1 MFYQDEYTRPLLENL
16 MPWKEPGK
24 GDKDP
29 WKSGGE
35 QPPDLEEIFKNVSGR
50 LQSIFG
56 GGSGKSNGTTKGGYA
71 GSGGAFSL
79 ILLLIIFWV
88 GWDSVHIIDEAEN
101 GVVLRFGKYSR
112 MLQPGFNLTLPR
124 PFETLTKVNINNVRV
139 VEDRGHMLTGD
150 ENLVEFVYKVQYR
163 INNAQHFLFN
173 VRDPELTLRQA
184 AESAL
189 RESVGTNTLDA
200 ILEGTA
206 RTKVRIETQRV
217 LQETLDLYGAGLQ
230 VTEFNLV
237 DVNVPMQVRES
248 YSDVI
253 RARED
258 RERFKEEAR
267 VHANSVI
274 PGARGTAARIEQEA
288 AGYRAAT
295 IALAEGEASRFLQV
309 LAEYQ
314 LAPAITRK
322 RMYLETMENVMM
334 RNKKVFLD
342 IESSGNILYLP
353 LDQAANGVNPS
364 RIVPPINPTGTT
376 GVDSPG
382 GSGTTRGK
390 SREGRR

>member
-1 MFYQDEYTRPLLENL
+1 

-29 WKSGGE
+29 WNSGGQ
-35 QPPDLEEIFKNVSGR
+35 QPPDLEEIFRNASQR

-56 GGSGKSNGTTKGGYA
+56 GGKAKTNGSGKA
-71 GSGGAFSL
+71 GNAGAAGAFSL
-79 ILLLIIFWV
+79 LLLLLIFWV
-88 GWDSVHIIDEAEN
+88 AWNSVHVIDQAER

-112 MLQPGFNLTLPR
+112 TLDPGFNLTLPR
-124 PFETLTKVNINNVRV
+124 PFEVVSKVNVNNVRV

-150 ENLVEFVYKVQYR
+150 ENLVEFTYKVQYR
-163 INNAQHFLFN
+163 INNAQHYLFK

-217 LQETLDLYGAGLQ
+217 LQETLDLYQTGLQ
-230 VTEFNLV
+230 ITEFNLV

-258 RERFKEEAR
+258 RERFIEEAR

-274 PGARGTAARIEQEA
+274 PAARGTAARIGQEA
-288 AGYRAAT
+288 AGYKAAT
-295 IALAEGEASRFLQV
+295 IALAVGEASRFSQV
-309 LAEYQ
+309 LVEYQ
-314 LAPAITRK
+314 LAPDITRK
-322 RMYLETMENVMM
+322 RLYLETMESVYSKN
-334 RNKKVFLD
+334 RKVFLD
-342 IESSGNILYLP
+342 VESSGNILYLP
-353 LDQAANGVNPS
+353 IGSADSGINAAV
-364 RIVPPINPTGTT
+364 VPPIREPIGI
-376 GVDSPG
+376 DSQQHG
-382 GSGTTRGK
+382 GDARSN
-390 SREGRR
+390 SRGRRQ

>member
-1 MFYQDEYTRPLLENL
+1 

-29 WKSGGE
+29 WKSGDQ
-35 QPPDLEEIFKNVSGR
+35 QPPDLEEIFRNVSNR
-50 LQSIFG
+50 LQSLFG
-56 GGSGKSNGTTKGGYA
+56 GRGSKSNGSGERSGG
-71 GSGGAFSL
+71 SGAFSL
-79 ILLLIIFWV
+79 VLLLIIIWV
-88 GWDSVHIIDEAEN
+88 GWDSVHIVDEAEK

-112 MLQPGFNLTLPR
+112 TLEPGFNLTLPR
-124 PFETLTKVNINNVRV
+124 PFEIVTKVNVSNVRV
-139 VEDRGHMLTGD
+139 VEDRGHMLTQD
-150 ENLVEFVYKVQYR
+150 ENLVEFIYKVQYR
-163 INNAQHFLFN
+163 IKNAQHFLFK

-206 RTKVRIETQRV
+206 RILVRIETQRV
-217 LQETLDLYGAGLQ
+217 LQETLDLYQTGLQ

-274 PGARGTAARIEQEA
+274 PASRGTAARIGEEA
-288 AGYRAAT
+288 AGYKAAT
-295 IALAEGEASRFLQV
+295 IALATGEADRFNLV
-309 LAEYQ
+309 LTEYL
-314 LAPAITRK
+314 LAPGITRK
-322 RMYLETMENVMM
+322 RLYLETMENVLSK
-334 RNKKVFLD
+334 NQKIFLD
-342 IESSGNILYLP
+342 VDSSGNILYLP
-353 LDQAANGVNPS
+353 LGGATGGAGPANILPPVKSIDSGRMSQQDRSSNS
-364 RIVPPINPTGTT
+364 R
-376 GVDSPG
+376 
-382 GSGTTRGK
+382 GSN
-390 SREGRR
+390 REGRR

>member
-1 MFYQDEYTRPLLENL
+1 

-29 WKSGGE
+29 WKSGDQ

-50 LQSIFG
+50 LQTIFG
-56 GGSGKSNGTTKGGYA
+56 GGSGKSGDSDSRSGGT
-71 GSGGAFSL
+71 GGAFSL
-79 ILLLIIFWV
+79 VLLLIIFWV
-88 GWDSVHIIDEAEN
+88 GWDAVHIIDQAEQ

-112 MLQPGFNLTLPR
+112 TLDPGFNITLPR
-124 PFETLTKVNINNVRV
+124 PFETLTKVNVSNVRV
-139 VEDRGHMLTGD
+139 VEDRGHMLTQD

-163 INNAQHFLFN
+163 INNAQHFLFR

-189 RESVGTNTLDA
+189 RESVGTNSLDA

-217 LQETLDLYGAGLQ
+217 LQETLDLYQTGLQ

-274 PGARGTAARIEQEA
+274 PEARGTAARIEQEA
-288 AGYRAAT
+288 AGYKAST
-295 IALAEGEASRFLQV
+295 VALATGEADRFTLV

-314 LAPAITRK
+314 RAPEVTRK
-322 RMYLETMENVMM
+322 RLYLETMESVLG

-342 IESSGNILYLP
+342 VDSSGNILYLP
-353 LDQAANGVNPS
+353 LDGA
-364 RIVPPINPTGTT
+364 
-376 GVDSPG
+376 G
-382 GSGTTRGK
+382 GSGAANIMPPIK
-390 SREGRR
+390 SPNNSRTINQDSTGDSRKTGREGRR

>member
-1 MFYQDEYTRPLLENL
+1 

-29 WKSGGE
+29 WKSGGD
-35 QPPDLEEIFKNVSGR
+35 QPPDLEEIFGNVSKR
-50 LQSIFG
+50 LQSLFG
-56 GGSGKSNGTTKGGYA
+56 GGGKGSASGSGEGSGGS
-71 GSGGAFSL
+71 GLGGAFSL
-79 ILLLIIFWV
+79 ALLLVIFWV
-88 GWDSVHIIDEAEN
+88 GWDSVHVIDEAEN

-112 MLQPGFNLTLPR
+112 TLQPGFNLTLPR

-139 VEDRGHMLTGD
+139 AEDRGHMLTED

-163 INNAQHFLFN
+163 INNAQHFLFL
-173 VRDPELTLRQA
+173 VREPEQTLRQA

-189 RESVGTNTLDA
+189 RESVGTNSLDA
-200 ILEGTA
+200 ILEGNA

-217 LQETLDLYGAGLQ
+217 LQETLDFYQAGLQ

-237 DVNVPMQVRES
+237 DVNVPIQVREA

-258 RERFKEEAR
+258 RERFIEEAR

-288 AGYRAAT
+288 AGYMAST
-295 IALAEGEASRFLQV
+295 IALAEGEASRFTQV
-309 LAEYQ
+309 LAQYQ
-314 LAPAITRK
+314 LAPEITRK
-322 RMYLETMENVMM
+322 RLYLETMEQVMS

-342 IESSGNILYLP
+342 VDSSGNILYLP
-353 LDQAANGVNPS
+353 LGQAVNDMNPS
-364 RIVPPINPTGTT
+364 SIIPPMQGTSAV
-376 GVDSPG
+376 GVDSKDETSKG
-382 GSGTTRGK
+382 RNSG
-390 SREGRR
+390 REARR